1 MCIKIKMCVLFL
13 YVHTHNRTVH
23 AVLIDQKR
31 TSRFTTIPGKL
42 PPPPS

>member
-13 YVHTHNRTVH
+13 YVHTHNRRVH